1 MSKVHHVSR
10 DELETRRSE
19 ILERL
24 GRTYDEL
31 ASDAERY
38 SLVGDEWSAWEE
50 IKNID
55 FLLGDQ

>member
-10 DELETRRSE
+10 DELETRRNE
-19 ILERL
+19 ILAQL

-31 ASDAERY
+31 ASDAARY